1 MTNEKKIDLGLRVLV
16 EGFNRRFQDIF
27 LVELQI
33 RYQNIPFQTI
43 LEYMDMVVMM
53 MLLVGLVVLMSL
65 MGGKLVGK
73 IQSHKLSDAA
83 KTKSSSISSQENQA
97 QQTPGVEG
105 SLSKDLNLMEF
116 WVLGQIDK
124 GDDDASD
131 LWLDPPVSLFRV
143 EQPPSNGKAS
153 HAVQY
158 GAISPLCYNN

>member
-1 MTNEKKIDLGLRVLV
+1 MRGLIVDFRI
-16 EGFNRRFQDIF
+16 FF